1 MSLGYRGSNT
11 KFNYD
16 LERQPLLDD
25 ENDDFDVENEED
37 ATKMFGTTLR
47 KKRTTTIKTAAVAFA
62 CVGGLFALVSSSSGS
77 SSPASLVKRF
87 VRTNEGV
94 GASSAL
100 ANKAYG
106 RRTTS
111 TTSFLGFGGK
121 KATTTGVK
129 TTRTPKVVDGV
140 AVEKKT
146 LKKKEQETV
155 LEDEPKPPALDQ
167 ESLRPK
173 EEEEEEVKEA
183 EEEGVREKADE
194 SENDGPESQSAL
206 EEMEKSV
213 EEDNSKAAEKV
224 AAASA
229 SAGSTDEKS
238 GKVITLHTACSPL
251 ERLNFD
257 PKQWTGVVGARI
269 AVARLDN
276 PNLSFSKSIEMRA
289 TECGSYEI
297 EEEGVLE
304 DGDNFGFY
312 LYPIVNKDSHAPHL
326 GYPVKD
332 VGCYVADQSGFCP
345 QQIAPMVK
353 TIGGPFGLRECTK
366 PSKVSNEETGTSSV
380 FFSRVYSKS
389 SEDSSKSSSAYQWGS
404 CSETCD
410 YNKNSVCATTQNAQE
425 EDVAGAGEQEEE
437 ERKEEEEEG
446 EKEEKLSKKELLAKK
461 EREQALKNE
470 EEMAQKLLAEAMKK
484 EKNLKSE
491 AYEKKMEK
499 KRLKKEEEERKE
511 LEANIDKDETVG
523 EKVIDEAMEA
533 PIDGDEKKTRTTYS
547 VVSTPPEPEKK
558 KSITEGAIKSIA
570 DKIAEKFGYEPKKEE
585 EGEVVKKEEEEEKI
599 KAKVSSDDD
608 DEKKSE
614 KTKKTKKSFSSK
626 TDNKNVLYKG
636 HEIQPPKPPKASSTV
651 TYTVVK
657 KPGGVTSSTV
667 TGNVPKPPAVLPPKP
682 DGIYERDPSAKPT
695 DVSNAIAMESN
706 VGVKPALAEHHSE
719 KYESSKH
726 AGETD
731 EELVPPKPPTIQDA
745 STSSSGTTISEK
757 PPLPPPLKNSVHVNG
772 GAVPP
777 RPPSV
782 QCAKRTDDKK
792 RLHDETFEFA
802 IEKCLEEE
810 PVQGLCERFGKLSM
824 FGVMPEW
831 DVSCVTDMTD
841 AFKYKTSF
849 NGDLS
854 KWDTKSVV
862 DFSGMFSSAFKFNQ
876 DISKWDTSQVTSMF
890 SMFYFA
896 NSFDKDI
903 AKWDTSN
910 VNDMTGMFYAASKF
924 NKDVRPWNVKKVKS
938 MESMFRE
945 ADEFDK
951 DAFKHTDALL
961 TTSNMFRNAMKFNS
975 NVNDLVM
982 DSVKDAS
989 YMFYGSEKFD
999 QPLDN
1004 WNTAKVENME
1014 HMFHY
1019 ASSFNQNLNRWDTSS
1034 ATNMNGLFQSASTFN
1049 GDISKWNVSKVEKMF
1064 SMFKNCKNFNADLS
1078 HWRPERAVDMSYMFY
1093 NSAFDGDVRMWLSK
1107 QPKLDTTEM
1116 FVKAAYFGKK
1126 WKCEDAD
1133 HGPPHS
1139 CSLKKED

>member
-16 LERQPLLDD
+16 LERQPLIDD

-47 KKRTTTIKTAAVAFA
+47 KKRTTTIKTAATVAFA

-257 PKQWTGVVGARI
+257 PKEWTGVVGARI

-410 YNKNSVCATTQNAQE
+410 YNKNSVCATTQNALE

-437 ERKEEEEEG
+437 EQKEEEEEG

-484 EKNLKSE
+484 EKNLKS
-491 AYEKKMEK
+491 A
-499 KRLKKEEEERKE
+499 
-511 LEANIDKDETVG
+511 
-523 EKVIDEAMEA
+523 
-533 PIDGDEKKTRTTYS
+533 
-547 VVSTPPEPEKK
+547 
-558 KSITEGAIKSIA
+558 
-570 DKIAEKFGYEPKKEE
+570 
-585 EGEVVKKEEEEEKI
+585 
-599 KAKVSSDDD
+599 
-608 DEKKSE
+608 
-614 KTKKTKKSFSSK
+614 SSK

-757 PPLPPPLKNSVHVNG
+757 PPLPPSLKNSAHVNG

-903 AKWDTSN
+903 SKWDTSN

>member
-1 MSLGYRGSNT
+1 
-11 KFNYD
+11 
-16 LERQPLLDD
+16 LERQPLIDD

-47 KKRTTTIKTAAVAFA
+47 KKRTTTIKTAATVAFA

-100 ANKAYG
+100 ANEAYG

-257 PKQWTGVVGARI
+257 PKEWTGVVGARI

-410 YNKNSVCATTQNAQE
+410 YNKNSVCATTQNAQD

-437 ERKEEEEEG
+437 EQKEEEEEG

-484 EKNLKSE
+484 EKNLKS
-491 AYEKKMEK
+491 A
-499 KRLKKEEEERKE
+499 
-511 LEANIDKDETVG
+511 
-523 EKVIDEAMEA
+523 
-533 PIDGDEKKTRTTYS
+533 
-547 VVSTPPEPEKK
+547 
-558 KSITEGAIKSIA
+558 
-570 DKIAEKFGYEPKKEE
+570 
-585 EGEVVKKEEEEEKI
+585 
-599 KAKVSSDDD
+599 
-608 DEKKSE
+608 
-614 KTKKTKKSFSSK
+614 SSK

-757 PPLPPPLKNSVHVNG
+757 PPLPPSLKNSAHVNG

-903 AKWDTSN
+903 SKWDTSN

>member
-1 MSLGYRGSNT
+1 MS
-11 KFNYD
+11 
-16 LERQPLLDD
+16 
-25 ENDDFDVENEED
+25 
-37 ATKMFGTTLR
+37 
-47 KKRTTTIKTAAVAFA
+47 
-62 CVGGLFALVSSSSGS
+62 
-77 SSPASLVKRF
+77 
-87 VRTNEGV
+87 
-94 GASSAL
+94 SSAL
-100 ANKAYG
+100 ANKADG
-106 RRTTS
+106 RRTAS

-121 KATTTGVK
+121 KTMTTGVK

-140 AVEKKT
+140 ALEKKT

-183 EEEGVREKADE
+183 EEEEVREKADE

-257 PKQWTGVVGARI
+257 PEEWTGVVGARI

-437 ERKEEEEEG
+437 EQKEEEEEG

-523 EKVIDEAMEA
+523 EKLIDEAMEA
-533 PIDGDEKKTRTTYS
+533 PIDDDEKKTRTTYS
-547 VVSTPPEPEKK
+547 
-558 KSITEGAIKSIA
+558 
-570 DKIAEKFGYEPKKEE
+570 
-585 EGEVVKKEEEEEKI
+585 
-599 KAKVSSDDD
+599 
-608 DEKKSE
+608 
-614 KTKKTKKSFSSK
+614 
-626 TDNKNVLYKG
+626 
-636 HEIQPPKPPKASSTV
+636 
-651 TYTVVK
+651 
-657 KPGGVTSSTV
+657 
-667 TGNVPKPPAVLPPKP
+667 
-682 DGIYERDPSAKPT
+682 
-695 DVSNAIAMESN
+695 
-706 VGVKPALAEHHSE
+706 
-719 KYESSKH
+719 
-726 AGETD
+726 
-731 EELVPPKPPTIQDA
+731 
-745 STSSSGTTISEK
+745 
-757 PPLPPPLKNSVHVNG
+757 
-772 GAVPP
+772 
-777 RPPSV
+777 
-782 QCAKRTDDKK
+782 
-792 RLHDETFEFA
+792 
-802 IEKCLEEE
+802 
-810 PVQGLCERFGKLSM
+810 
-824 FGVMPEW
+824 
-831 DVSCVTDMTD
+831 
-841 AFKYKTSF
+841 
-849 NGDLS
+849 
-854 KWDTKSVV
+854 
-862 DFSGMFSSAFKFNQ
+862 
-876 DISKWDTSQVTSMF
+876 
-890 SMFYFA
+890 
-896 NSFDKDI
+896 
-903 AKWDTSN
+903 
-910 VNDMTGMFYAASKF
+910 
-924 NKDVRPWNVKKVKS
+924 
-938 MESMFRE
+938 
-945 ADEFDK
+945 
-951 DAFKHTDALL
+951 
-961 TTSNMFRNAMKFNS
+961 
-975 NVNDLVM
+975 
-982 DSVKDAS
+982 
-989 YMFYGSEKFD
+989 
-999 QPLDN
+999 
-1004 WNTAKVENME
+1004 
-1014 HMFHY
+1014 
-1019 ASSFNQNLNRWDTSS
+1019 
-1034 ATNMNGLFQSASTFN
+1034 
-1049 GDISKWNVSKVEKMF
+1049 
-1064 SMFKNCKNFNADLS
+1064 
-1078 HWRPERAVDMSYMFY
+1078 
-1093 NSAFDGDVRMWLSK
+1093 
-1107 QPKLDTTEM
+1107 
-1116 FVKAAYFGKK
+1116 
-1126 WKCEDAD
+1126 
-1133 HGPPHS
+1133 
-1139 CSLKKED
+1139 

>member
-1 MSLGYRGSNT
+1 MSIGYRGSNT
-11 KFNYD
+11 KFHYD
-16 LERQPLLDD
+16 LERQPLIND

-37 ATKMFGTTLR
+37 ATKMFGTTSR
-47 KKRTTTIKTAAVAFA
+47 KKRTTIKTAATVAFA

-77 SSPASLVKRF
+77 SSLSSSSPASFSKRF
-87 VRTNEGV
+87 VRTTDEGV

-121 KATTTGVK
+121 KTTTTGVK
-129 TTRTPKVVDGV
+129 TTRTPKVVDGI

-146 LKKKEQETV
+146 KMKKEQEAV

-183 EEEGVREKADE
+183 EEEEVREKADE

-257 PKQWTGVVGARI
+257 PKEWTGVVGARI

-276 PNLSFSKSIEMRA
+276 PNLSFSKSIEMRDRVRFVN
-289 TECGSYEI
+289 EI

-389 SEDSSKSSSAYQWGS
+389 SEDSSNSSSAYQWGS

-425 EDVAGAGEQEEE
+425 EEDVAGAGEQ
-437 ERKEEEEEG
+437 EEEEG
-446 EKEEKLSKKELLAKK
+446 EKEEKLSKKELSAKK

-511 LEANIDKDETVG
+511 LEANIDKDEAVG

-533 PIDGDEKKTRTTYS
+533 PIDDDEKDENDVQRG
-547 VVSTPPEPEKK
+547 VDAAGAGEEKIHHE
-558 KSITEGAIKSIA
+558 SAIKSIA
-570 DKIAEKFGYEPKKEE
+570 DQIAEKFGYEPKKEE
-585 EGEVVKKEEEEEKI
+585 EGEVIEKKEEEKEEEEEV

-614 KTKKTKKSFSSK
+614 KTKKTKKSSSSK
-626 TDNKNVLYKG
+626 KDNKNVLYKG

-682 DGIYERDPSAKPT
+682 DGIYERP
-695 DVSNAIAMESN
+695 V
-706 VGVKPALAEHHSE
+706 
-719 KYESSKH
+719 
-726 AGETD
+726 GETD
-731 EELVPPKPPTIQDA
+731 GRFQRHRYGIQRRREA
-745 STSSSGTTISEK
+745 S
-757 PPLPPPLKNSVHVNG
+757 
-772 GAVPP
+772 
-777 RPPSV
+777 
-782 QCAKRTDDKK
+782 
-792 RLHDETFEFA
+792 
-802 IEKCLEEE
+802 
-810 PVQGLCERFGKLSM
+810 FGR
-824 FGVMPEW
+824 
-831 DVSCVTDMTD
+831 
-841 AFKYKTSF
+841 
-849 NGDLS
+849 
-854 KWDTKSVV
+854 
-862 DFSGMFSSAFKFNQ
+862 
-876 DISKWDTSQVTSMF
+876 TSQR
-890 SMFYFA
+890 
-896 NSFDKDI
+896 KI
-903 AKWDTSN
+903 
-910 VNDMTGMFYAASKF
+910 
-924 NKDVRPWNVKKVKS
+924 
-938 MESMFRE
+938 RE
-945 ADEFDK
+945 FQ
-951 DAFKHTDALL
+951 TRG
-961 TTSNMFRNAMKFNS
+961 RN
-975 NVNDLVM
+975 
-982 DSVKDAS
+982 
-989 YMFYGSEKFD
+989 
-999 QPLDN
+999 
-1004 WNTAKVENME
+1004 
-1014 HMFHY
+1014 
-1019 ASSFNQNLNRWDTSS
+1019 R
-1034 ATNMNGLFQSASTFN
+1034 
-1049 GDISKWNVSKVEKMF
+1049 
-1064 SMFKNCKNFNADLS
+1064 
-1078 HWRPERAVDMSYMFY
+1078 
-1093 NSAFDGDVRMWLSK
+1093 
-1107 QPKLDTTEM
+1107 
-1116 FVKAAYFGKK
+1116 
-1126 WKCEDAD
+1126 
-1133 HGPPHS
+1133 
-1139 CSLKKED
+1139 